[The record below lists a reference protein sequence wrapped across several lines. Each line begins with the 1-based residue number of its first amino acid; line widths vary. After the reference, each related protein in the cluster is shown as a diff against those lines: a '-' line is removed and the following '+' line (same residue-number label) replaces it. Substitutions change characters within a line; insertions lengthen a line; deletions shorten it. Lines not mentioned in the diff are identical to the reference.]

1 MRVAQ
6 LTWSDTAGWAVA
18 PGERTHADLVFFF
31 GSRQAL
37 ACGARYRELRA
48 MYPDAHILG
57 CSTGGQIRNQDV
69 SDDEIAAAAIR
80 FDATPLRVACEPA
93 PAPERSRACGEA
105 IGRALAA
112 PSLVGIFVLSDGLNV
127 NGSELVAGIIGA
139 VGKQV
144 SVTGGLAGDGAEF
157 RETLVGADCP
167 PRKQVVA
174 AVGFYGT
181 AIRIGYGSAGGW
193 DEFGPRRQIT
203 RSRGNVLFEFDGEP
217 ALDLYERYLGED
229 EARGLPGSGL
239 LFPLRIFDPERPDH
253 DIVRTILAVD
263 HQARSMTF
271 AGDVP
276 EGWTAQ
282 LMRGNFDRL
291 AAGAAMAAR
300 QAADGVGPGRTG
312 SDQVAILVSC
322 IGRRLLM
329 GQHTADELEAASAEF
344 GPHIPQLG
352 FYSYGEIS
360 PHRVSGVCELHNQTM
375 TVTTIAEATEN
386 AGA

>member
-6 LTWSDTAGWAVA
+6 LSWSETAGWNGASGDRA
-18 PGERTHADLVFFF
+18 NTDLVFFF
-31 GSRQAL
+31 GTRQAL
-37 ACGARYRELRA
+37 ACGARYQELRA
-48 MYPDAHILG
+48 MFPDAHILG
-57 CSTGGQIRNQDV
+57 CSTGGQIRSDDV
-69 SDDEIAAAAIR
+69 TDDEIAAAAIG
-80 FDATPLRVACEPA
+80 FDGTKLRVACEPA
-93 PAPERSRACGEA
+93 HGPKSSRACGEA
-105 IGRALAA
+105 IGRSLAA
-112 PSLVGIFVLSDGLNV
+112 PDLVGAFVLSDGLNV
-127 NGSELVAGIIGA
+127 NGSELVAGIVGA
-139 VGKQV
+139 VGDGV
-144 SVTGGLAGDGAEF
+144 SVTGGLAGDGADF

-167 PRKQVVA
+167 PRKHLVA
-174 AVGFYGT
+174 AVGFYGP
-181 AIRIGYGSAGGW
+181 AIRIGHGSAGGW

-203 RSRGNVLFEFDGEP
+203 RSSGNMLFEFDGEP

-229 EARGLPGSGL
+229 EAKGLPGSGL

-263 HQARSMTF
+263 RQARSMTF

-291 AAGAAMAAR
+291 AAGAATAAR
-300 QAADGVGPGRTG
+300 HAADGVAQRCSG
-312 SDQVAILVSC
+312 DQVAILVSC

-329 GQHTADELEAASAEF
+329 GQHVVDELEATSAEF
-344 GPHIPQLG
+344 GPRIAQLG

-375 TVTTIAEATEN
+375 TVTTIAEVADQT
-386 AGA
+386 GA

>member
-6 LTWSDTAGWAVA
+6 LTWSDTTGWAVA

-181 AIRIGYGSAGGW
+181 AICIGYGSAGGW